1 MFFFIVDLL
10 KTFKEAKKLKSFKNM
25 LKILLIAMDGLLH
38 KLRIILEVFLSTLSN
53 ERTFCIHQILKNI
66 FERFENLILIKNK
79 TLLFLPFLFLLQG
92 AESNHVKHRFELLF
106 SGFTT
111 KFEHIV
117 FQTDNILKKEYTDT
131 FLNNKFSKL
140 CLML

>member
-1 MFFFIVDLL
+1 MFFFTVDLL

-38 KLRIILEVFLSTLSN
+38 QLRIILEVFLSTLSN

-79 TLLFLPFLFLLQG
+79 TLLFLPFLFLL
-92 AESNHVKHRFELLF
+92 
-106 SGFTT
+106 
-111 KFEHIV
+111 
-117 FQTDNILKKEYTDT
+117 
-131 FLNNKFSKL
+131 
-140 CLML
+140 

>member
-38 KLRIILEVFLSTLSN
+38 QLRIILEVFLSTLSN

-79 TLLFLPFLFLLQG
+79 TLLFLHFLFLL
-92 AESNHVKHRFELLF
+92 
-106 SGFTT
+106 
-111 KFEHIV
+111 
-117 FQTDNILKKEYTDT
+117 
-131 FLNNKFSKL
+131 
-140 CLML
+140 

>member
-38 KLRIILEVFLSTLSN
+38 ELRIILEVFLSTLSN

-79 TLLFLPFLFLLQG
+79 TLLFLPFLFLL
-92 AESNHVKHRFELLF
+92 
-106 SGFTT
+106 
-111 KFEHIV
+111 
-117 FQTDNILKKEYTDT
+117 
-131 FLNNKFSKL
+131 
-140 CLML
+140 

>member
-38 KLRIILEVFLSTLSN
+38 QLRIILEVFLSTLSN

-79 TLLFLPFLFLLQG
+79 TLLFLSFLFLL
-92 AESNHVKHRFELLF
+92 
-106 SGFTT
+106 
-111 KFEHIV
+111 
-117 FQTDNILKKEYTDT
+117 
-131 FLNNKFSKL
+131 
-140 CLML
+140 

>member
-38 KLRIILEVFLSTLSN
+38 QLRIILEVFLSTLSN

-79 TLLFLPFLFLLQG
+79 TLLFLPFLFLL
-92 AESNHVKHRFELLF
+92 
-106 SGFTT
+106 
-111 KFEHIV
+111 
-117 FQTDNILKKEYTDT
+117 
-131 FLNNKFSKL
+131 
-140 CLML
+140 

>member
-38 KLRIILEVFLSTLSN
+38 QLRIILEVFLSTLSN

-79 TLLFLPFLFLLQG
+79 TLLFLPLLFLL
-92 AESNHVKHRFELLF
+92 
-106 SGFTT
+106 
-111 KFEHIV
+111 
-117 FQTDNILKKEYTDT
+117 
-131 FLNNKFSKL
+131 
-140 CLML
+140 

>member
-38 KLRIILEVFLSTLSN
+38 QLRIILEVFLSTLSN

-66 FERFENLILIKNK
+66 FERFENLILIKKK
-79 TLLFLPFLFLLQG
+79 TLLFLPFLFLL
-92 AESNHVKHRFELLF
+92 
-106 SGFTT
+106 
-111 KFEHIV
+111 
-117 FQTDNILKKEYTDT
+117 
-131 FLNNKFSKL
+131 
-140 CLML
+140 

>member
-38 KLRIILEVFLSTLSN
+38 QLRILLEVFLSTLSN

-79 TLLFLPFLFLLQG
+79 TLLFLPFLFLL
-92 AESNHVKHRFELLF
+92 
-106 SGFTT
+106 
-111 KFEHIV
+111 
-117 FQTDNILKKEYTDT
+117 
-131 FLNNKFSKL
+131 
-140 CLML
+140 

>member
-38 KLRIILEVFLSTLSN
+38 QLRIILEVFLSTISN

-79 TLLFLPFLFLLQG
+79 TLLFLPFLFLL
-92 AESNHVKHRFELLF
+92 
-106 SGFTT
+106 
-111 KFEHIV
+111 
-117 FQTDNILKKEYTDT
+117 
-131 FLNNKFSKL
+131 
-140 CLML
+140 

>member
-38 KLRIILEVFLSTLSN
+38 QLRIILEVFLSTLSN

-66 FERFENLILIKNK
+66 FECFENLILIKNK
-79 TLLFLPFLFLLQG
+79 TLLFLSFLFLL
-92 AESNHVKHRFELLF
+92 
-106 SGFTT
+106 
-111 KFEHIV
+111 
-117 FQTDNILKKEYTDT
+117 
-131 FLNNKFSKL
+131 
-140 CLML
+140 

>member
-10 KTFKEAKKLKSFKNM
+10 KTFKEAKKLKSFRNM

-38 KLRIILEVFLSTLSN
+38 QLRIILEVFLSTLSN

-79 TLLFLPFLFLLQG
+79 TLLFLPFLFLL
-92 AESNHVKHRFELLF
+92 
-106 SGFTT
+106 
-111 KFEHIV
+111 
-117 FQTDNILKKEYTDT
+117 
-131 FLNNKFSKL
+131 
-140 CLML
+140 